1 MSSTVISVTWDH
13 LRACGGG
20 SHLSANYSNLFANY
34 NDLLANCTDILANC
48 YDLSANC
55 TDLLANCYDL
65 SANCSSDMSANS
77 SDLSANCSSNLSAN
91 WSDMSANCRSNLSA
105 NCTDL
110 LAMSVNC
117 SDLSANCSDLSANFI
132 VEYNSVDTEII
143 KQTEKLTVTSTEA
156 LLVGLTPYTNYT
168 IKVALVKE
176 CESVTLSSY
185 PINVKTSEDGM

>member
-20 SHLSANYSNLFANY
+20 SYLSAHYSNLFANCK
-34 NDLLANCTDILANC
+34 DLL
-48 YDLSANC
+48 ANC

-65 SANCSSDMSANS
+65 SANCS
-77 SDLSANCSSNLSAN
+77 DLSA
-91 WSDMSANCRSNLSA
+91 
-105 NCTDL
+105 
-110 LAMSVNC
+110 NC
-117 SDLSANCSDLSANFI
+117 SDLSANCSDLSANCSDLSANCCDLSANCSDLSANFI
-132 VEYNSVDTEII
+132 VQYNAVDTEII
-143 KQTEKLTVTSTEA
+143 KQSEKLSVTSTEA

-176 CESVTLSSY
+176 CENVTLSSY

>member
-1 MSSTVISVTWDH
+1 MSSTFISVTWDH

-20 SHLSANYSNLFANY
+20 SYLSAHYSNLFANCK
-34 NDLLANCTDILANC
+34 DLL
-48 YDLSANC
+48 ANC

-65 SANCSSDMSANS
+65 SANCSDLSANC
-77 SDLSANCSSNLSAN
+77 SDLSANCS
-91 WSDMSANCRSNLSA
+91 NLSA
-105 NCTDL
+105 NCSDL
-110 LAMSVNC
+110 SANCSDLSANCSDLSANC

-143 KQTEKLTVTSTEA
+143 KQSEKLSVTSTEA

-176 CESVTLSSY
+176 CENVTLSSY